1 MKRETQKNNLFRTN
15 MFEIAEHFMS
25 SVMKAY
31 DKMMLQRKAEYELFS
46 LTDRE
51 LQDLGINR
59 YDIYR
64 IVYEASKQYK

>member
-1 MKRETQKNNLFRTN
+1 

>member
-1 MKRETQKNNLFRTN
+1 MEFLNAINEKVKEFK
-15 MFEIAEHFMS
+15 
-25 SVMKAY
+25 
-31 DKMMLQRKAEYELFS
+31 LQRQAEQELFQ

-64 IVYEASKQYK
+64 VVYKAYKKDK